1 MGGKIGCELGAFV
14 DGTAFTTE
22 NKIEDMKTALLQ
34 IGYQP
39 YGNEYLYNGETGEL
53 MESEIFMGPTFYQRF
68 KHMVSDKINYRSEG
82 PRTLMTH
89 QPLEGRAQDGG
100 LRIGEMERDALLS
113 HGISSFIQESMMKRS
128 DEHNFIFQKET
139 GLLDYT
145 SEFPLGS
152 LNIPY
157 CAGLF
162 VHEMESMHLQVK
174 LLQ

>member
-1 MGGKIGCELGAFV
+1 
-14 DGTAFTTE
+14 
-22 NKIEDMKTALLQ
+22 
-34 IGYQP
+34 
-39 YGNEYLYNGETGEL
+39 
-53 MESEIFMGPTFYQRF
+53 MGPTFYQRF